1 MILRGYD
8 FGLRPD
14 SQMLK
19 KRPYLVSPFFQ
30 TSLRIEYTKP
40 ERVLGD
46 FGKVIGKDSVTECG
60 PMGKVCFLP

>member
-40 ERVLGD
+40 ERV
-46 FGKVIGKDSVTECG
+46 SVDAGEAVDG
-60 PMGKVCFLP
+60 GSAAK